1 MVAPKSGLTHYT
13 RVMATL
19 RINNVPDE
27 LHERLRRL
35 ARKRNCTMS
44 AIVLT
49 AVEREIE
56 RFEWRERMA
65 NRPIVDLGPGETAAE
80 ALREA
85 RAERDRQMDEWAR
98 P

>member
-1 MVAPKSGLTHYT
+1 MIAPKSGFAHYT
-13 RVMATL
+13 RFMATL

-44 AIVLT
+44 AIVLA

-65 NRPIVDLGPGETAAE
+65 NRPIVDRGPDETVAE
-80 ALREA
+80 ALAEA